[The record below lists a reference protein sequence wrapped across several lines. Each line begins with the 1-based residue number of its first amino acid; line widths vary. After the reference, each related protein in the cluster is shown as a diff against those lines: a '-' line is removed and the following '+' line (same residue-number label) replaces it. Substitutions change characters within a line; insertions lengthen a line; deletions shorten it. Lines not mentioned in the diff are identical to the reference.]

1 MIRWPVRLLLV
12 GICVM
17 ALPQPSPAPLIFRP
31 GEGWTYEAVGSEGK
45 WRRANAKEQLQVAQ
59 AAFDKRD
66 YGTALK
72 AARYT
77 LKQWPL
83 AYDYAPEAQ
92 YLLGRCYEARHND
105 EKAFKEYQ
113 KLLEKFPKYD
123 KSTEVLRRQSEIAGR
138 FLGGQWFKLW
148 GVIPFFSSMDK
159 TAQMYQKIVNSGPY
173 GDAGVQAQMKI
184 GEARVKQK
192 NYVQAAKAYEVA
204 VDRYSDRPAVAAD
217 AFFKAGLAY
226 DKQALKA
233 EYDQS
238 TAGKAIATLN
248 DFITL
253 FPDERR
259 VPEAQK
265 IIGALKTEQAR
276 GSYEIARYYEKQ
288 KRWPSAK
295 VYYSEVVN
303 LDSASS
309 YATEARKR
317 IDEIN
322 KRTPAA
328 AK

>member
-1 MIRWPVRLLLV
+1 MIRWFVRLLLV
-12 GICVM
+12 GVCLM

-31 GEGWTYEAVGSEGK
+31 GEGWSYEPVGSEGK
-45 WRRANAKEQLQVAQ
+45 WRRANAKDQLQVAQ
-59 AAFDKRD
+59 AAFDRRD

-72 AARYT
+72 AARHT

-83 AYDYAPEAQ
+83 NDYAPEAQ
-92 YLLGRCYEARHND
+92 YLLGRCYEARHKD

-113 KLLEKFPKYD
+113 KLLEKFPKSD

-148 GVIPFFSSMDK
+148 GVIPFFRSMDK
-159 TAQMYQKIVNSGPY
+159 TAQLYQKIVNSGPY
-173 GDAGVQAQMKI
+173 GDVGIQAQMKI
-184 GEARVKQK
+184 GEARVKQR

-276 GSYEIARYYEKQ
+276 GSYEIARYYEKH

-309 YATEARKR
+309 YAAEARKR
-317 IDEIN
+317 IDAIN